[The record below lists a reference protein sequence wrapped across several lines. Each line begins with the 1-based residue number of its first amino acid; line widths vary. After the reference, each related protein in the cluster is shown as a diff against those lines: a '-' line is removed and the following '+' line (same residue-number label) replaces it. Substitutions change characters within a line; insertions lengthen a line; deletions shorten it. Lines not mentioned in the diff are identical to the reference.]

1 MPKREGVWWCKTFC
15 WGKMLR
21 GKRYKGL
28 QTILQTA
35 GLKIIWAS
43 QTAEFMAS
51 PLCPLLLWYFG
62 FWSQFICNMTTLF
75 CIMVFTRLVCWAKNL
90 LQFPFVTVRCS
101 FDCSNHWEI
110 IFRISFKPL
119 RKWHCDCMDRF
130 KISTSHWLELW
141 SLFSHIFCP
150 PKNWHYQFGCLAH
163 CGGGRAVFVWNF
175 QINYT
180 LVDWTGIKLCR
191 HMAAV
196 CFSSAYW
203 QYWWQKSCMV

>member
-1 MPKREGVWWCKTFC
+1 MVVQNLLLRKNVKGEEVQRVTNYSSDC
-15 WGKMLR
+15 WFKNNLGITDCWVY
-21 GKRYKGL
+21 G
-28 QTILQTA
+28 
-35 GLKIIWAS
+35 
-43 QTAEFMAS
+43 FP

-62 FWSQFICNMTTLF
+62 FWLQFICNMTTLF
-75 CIMVFTRLVCWAKNL
+75 CIKVFRWLVCWAKNL
-90 LQFPFVTVRCS
+90 LQFPFVMVRCS

-130 KISTSHWLELW
+130 KISASHWLELW